1 MITVVCGILI
11 WGDKVL
17 IGKRLSDNLNHPNK
31 WEFPG
36 GKIESNETAWEACKR
51 EFKEELDIDIHPLH
65 ELRTLSNDEI
75 EFIPF
80 ISKFISGKAK
90 LNAHSEVKFVTK
102 DEFIKMDLTQLSK
115 EAGKSVF
122 DSYGIF
128 FNKG

>member
-17 IGKRLSDNLNHPNK
+17 IGKRLGDNPNHPNK

-36 GKIESNETAWEACKR
+36 GKVESNETTWEACKR

-102 DEFIKMDLTQLSK
+102 DEFMKMDLTSLSK
-115 EAGKSVF
+115 EAGKCVF

-128 FNKG
+128 FNKV